1 MLASRRICL
10 RAIERSDLAMIARW
24 RSAPEAYDW
33 FYEYLP
39 ISEEQQR
46 LWYEKQLNNPTEMN
60 WVVADTANT
69 PIGTV
74 SLYRIDLR
82 NRKADWGRLVIGDA
96 AWRGQGIG
104 KEVEALVAEYAF
116 EHLNLHKLCCE
127 VLADN
132 ITALALHHKFGF
144 NQEGLLKAHIFK
156 RGGWQD
162 VVLLALSEEEYRRQ
176 RQSGYVRDCLAAA
189 QA

>member
-1 MLASRRICL
+1 MLASRRVRL
-10 RAIERSDLAMIARW
+10 RAMERSDLAAIARW

-39 ISEEQQR
+39 IAEEQQR
-46 LWYEKQLNNPTEMN
+46 LWYEKQLGNPTEIN

-74 SLYRIDLR
+74 SLYQIDLR

-104 KEVEALVAEYAF
+104 KEIEVLALQYAF

-132 ITALALHHKFGF
+132 ASALALHQKFGF
-144 NQEGLLKAHIFK
+144 LQEGLLKEHIFK

-162 VVLLALSEEEYRRQ
+162 VVLLALTETEYRRQ
-176 RQSGYVRDCLAAA
+176 RQEGYVRDCLMTA
-189 QA
+189 QV

>member
-1 MLASRRICL
+1 MLASRRARL
-10 RAIERSDLAMIARW
+10 RAIERSDLAAIARW

-46 LWYEKQLNNPTEMN
+46 LWFEKQLGNPAEIN
-60 WVVADTANT
+60 WVVADAANA
-69 PIGTV
+69 PVGTV

-104 KEVEALVAEYAF
+104 KEIEALVLQYAF
-116 EHLNLHKLCCE
+116 DHLNLHKLCCE

-132 ITALALHHKFGF
+132 AAALTLHQKFGF
-144 NQEGLLKAHIFK
+144 AQEGLLKAHIFK
-156 RGGWQD
+156 RGAWQD
-162 VVLLALSEEEYRRQ
+162 VVLLALGEEEYRRQ
-176 RQSGYVRDCLAAA
+176 RHAGYVRDCLAAA